1 MLSREK
7 VSDLVGKPFEQT
19 KNGYAWGCLAPM
31 YEILPEMLH
40 LRYPVSESSNMLQH
54 FKETCQEVSLKDVK
68 YGDILVVKLPMN
80 QWHLMVCLGNGKAI
94 HCTGSINT
102 EIVNYDKYKSRVK
115 GVFRFVKGV

>member
-1 MLSREK
+1 
-7 VSDLVGKPFEQT
+7 
-19 KNGYAWGCLAPM
+19 M

-54 FKETCQEVSLKDVK
+54 FKETCQEISLKDVE

-80 QWHLMVCLGNGKAI
+80 QWHLMVCLGEGKAI

-102 EIVNYDKYKSRVK
+102 EIIKYDKYKSRVK